1 MTLEPTWT
9 RRIQLWCSGK
19 QLEYRNATKIPIE
32 DSLRFVYNV
41 PWYMNNEDIYGS
53 LSMIPI
59 SQQITEYSKHPAKQL
74 TEQCW

>member
-1 MTLEPTWT
+1 
-9 RRIQLWCSGK
+9 
-19 QLEYRNATKIPIE
+19 
-32 DSLRFVYNV
+32 
-41 PWYMNNEDIYGS
+41 MNNEDIYGS